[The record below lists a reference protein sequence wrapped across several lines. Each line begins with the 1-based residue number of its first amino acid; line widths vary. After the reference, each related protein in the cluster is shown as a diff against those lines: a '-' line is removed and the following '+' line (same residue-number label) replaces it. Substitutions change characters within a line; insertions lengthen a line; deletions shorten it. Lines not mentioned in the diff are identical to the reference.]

1 MDNLTHTLVGATLG
15 RAGLAPRTAGGMAAL
30 MISANIPDLDVLGLP
45 FGWNLAFRRGVT
57 HGVPA
62 LLLWPIVVTVL
73 VVGWY
78 RWRRPGGP
86 APDPRQLMLLSAVG
100 AASHP
105 LLDWF
110 NSYGM
115 RWLMPLRDT
124 WWYGDT
130 WFIVDPWVL
139 GVLAFALLGSRPNPD
154 GVRPRRPA
162 QLAIAAVAIYAVVMG
177 IGSAVGRRHVA
188 VELERLGFDP
198 PRAIMVTPVAVNSL
212 QRQVVIDDGEAYHL
226 GTLSLAAGLRL
237 DPADRIVTEMA
248 AVDTAV
254 LAADRQASQFL
265 YWARFPFAR
274 VHQEGDTTVT
284 QLDDARYS
292 DGSRRS
298 FAWTE
303 VRSPARR

>member
-78 RWRRPGGP
+78 RWRRPSDP

-139 GVLAFALLGSRPNPD
+139 GVLAFALLGSRPNRD

-162 QLAIAAVAIYAVVMG
+162 QLAMAAVAIYAVVMG

-198 PRAIMVTPVAVNSL
+198 PRAIMVTPVAANSL

-248 AVDTAV
+248 TVDTAV

>member
-78 RWRRPGGP
+78 RWRRPSDP

-139 GVLAFALLGSRPNPD
+139 GVLAFALLGSRPNRD

-162 QLAIAAVAIYAVVMG
+162 QLAMAAVAIYAVVMG
-177 IGSAVGRRHVA
+177 IGSAIGRRHVA

-248 AVDTAV
+248 TVDTAV

>member
-78 RWRRPGGP
+78 RWGRPSDP

-139 GVLAFALLGSRPNPD
+139 GVLAFALLGSRPNRD

-177 IGSAVGRRHVA
+177 IGSAIGRRHVA

-248 AVDTAV
+248 TVDTAV

>member
-78 RWRRPGGP
+78 RWRRPSDP

-139 GVLAFALLGSRPNPD
+139 GVLAFALLGSRPNRD

-162 QLAIAAVAIYAVVMG
+162 QLAMAAVAIYAVVMG

-248 AVDTAV
+248 TVDTAV

>member
-78 RWRRPGGP
+78 RWGRPSDP

-139 GVLAFALLGSRPNPD
+139 GVLAFALLGSRPNRD

-162 QLAIAAVAIYAVVMG
+162 QLAMAAVAIYAVVMG
-177 IGSAVGRRHVA
+177 IGSAIGRRHVA

-248 AVDTAV
+248 TVDTAV

>member
-78 RWRRPGGP
+78 RWGRPSDP

-139 GVLAFALLGSRPNPD
+139 GVLAFALLGSRPNRD

-162 QLAIAAVAIYAVVMG
+162 QLAMAAVAIYAVVMG

-248 AVDTAV
+248 TVDTAV

>member
-78 RWRRPGGP
+78 RWRRPSDP
-86 APDPRQLMLLSAVG
+86 APDPRQFMLLSAVG

-139 GVLAFALLGSRPNPD
+139 GVLAFALLGSRPNRD

-162 QLAIAAVAIYAVVMG
+162 QLAMAAVAIYAVVMG

-248 AVDTAV
+248 TVDTAV

>member
-78 RWRRPGGP
+78 RWRRPSDP

-139 GVLAFALLGSRPNPD
+139 GVLAFALLGSRPNRD

-198 PRAIMVTPVAVNSL
+198 PRAIMVTPVAANSL

-248 AVDTAV
+248 TVDTAV